1 MFKTLINV
9 FKNKKLR
16 SKILLSVA
24 VIIVCQI
31 ATNIPCHDVNTTNL
45 KVYFDKLSQ
54 ESASDFLGMIDLFSG
69 DALQLFV
76 FGALGIMPYIFASI
90 IMQLLISVLPSL
102 KRLKREDE
110 AGLNKINHYTRCIT
124 IIICIIQGAT
134 AAIAITHPE
143 RLDALQRAFLGYL
156 S

>member
-1 MFKTLINV
+1 MFKTLVNI
-9 FKNKKLR
+9 FKDKELR
-16 SKILLSVA
+16 NTILFFAA

-31 ATNIPCHDVNTTNL
+31 ATNIPCPGVNTTNL

-54 ESASDFLGMIDLFSG
+54 ESTGNLLGVIDLFSG
-69 DALQLFV
+69 NALQLFV
-76 FGALGIMPYIFASI
+76 VGALGIMPYIFASI

-102 KRLKREDE
+102 KRLNREGE
-110 AGLNKINHYTRCIT
+110 TGMNKINQYTRCIT
-124 IIICIIQGAT
+124 IIICIIQGAMT
-134 AAIAITHPE
+134 AIAITHPE